1 MYKSELE
8 VKNTKQ
14 LLEIAKERQIVGRH
28 SMKKEQLIEDILE
41 QKMSEKVEFKKDL
54 EVELAREV
62 SSEWE
67 TKNRSAGCVR
77 VGAKPKKF
85 YIDNARVGIIVAF
98 KMDMSKEKAFSGKIK
113 EIHEESFVIETK
125 NGIRYRISKQNVIW
139 VKTSDRWPNGI
150 LAALKGEK
158 RIVKVG

>member
-62 SSEWE
+62 S
-67 TKNRSAGCVR
+67 
-77 VGAKPKKF
+77 
-85 YIDNARVGIIVAF
+85 
-98 KMDMSKEKAFSGKIK
+98 
-113 EIHEESFVIETK
+113 
-125 NGIRYRISKQNVIW
+125 
-139 VKTSDRWPNGI
+139 
-150 LAALKGEK
+150 
-158 RIVKVG
+158 